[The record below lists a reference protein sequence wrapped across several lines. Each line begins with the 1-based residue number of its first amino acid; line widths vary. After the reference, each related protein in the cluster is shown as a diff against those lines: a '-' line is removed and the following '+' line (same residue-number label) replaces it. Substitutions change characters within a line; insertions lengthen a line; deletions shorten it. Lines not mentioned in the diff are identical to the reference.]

1 MSNLMFQEL
10 YQMFWGLR
18 TESER
23 SVKGRVESGQEQ
35 SVVIS
40 DHDGPK
46 IKEWRKGDKYRDVS
60 K

>member
-1 MSNLMFQEL
+1 MFQEL